1 MFVFLSYAARD
12 TGFSLSHGPMA
23 IVFLAGIFIFI
34 VLQIT
39 NIRYPK
45 PTKKVALFVPCAIL
59 VGLLFW
65 PDKSIRVIGSIAM
78 LVTGVGYIFIGPLFV
93 KGVAV
98 HRARK
103 EAKLGGSDGF
113 DERD

>member
-1 MFVFLSYAARD
+1 
-12 TGFSLSHGPMA
+12 MA
-23 IVFLAGIFIFI
+23 IVFLAGIIIFI

-45 PTKKVALFVPCAIL
+45 PTKKVALFIPCAIL

-78 LVTGVGYIFIGPLFV
+78 LLCGVGYIFIGPLFV
-93 KGVAV
+93 KGVEV

-103 EAKLGGSDGF
+103 ESKLNNVNGL
-113 DERD
+113 DERA